1 MAGTRLPLVIGGS
14 VTLDATGGGR
24 VSLGPDQ
31 GPPNWEVTSLVTQT
45 NRPGLAPIPRVQ
57 LYLDAVDPTNSLGLR
72 YDGSYGQATGSQDL
86 TRGQHIIAV
95 WSGGQAG
102 DVATLTLNGE
112 RWS

>member
-1 MAGTRLPLVIGGS
+1 MAGRTPLVIGGS
-14 VTLDATGGGR
+14 VVLDGTGGGR

-31 GPPNWEVTSLVTQT
+31 GAPHWEVTSLVTQT
-45 NRPGLAPIPRVQ
+45 DRPGQAPVPRVQ
-57 LYLDAVDPTNSLGLR
+57 LYLDTADPTNSLGLR
-72 YDGSYGQATGSQDL
+72 YDGSYGQATGDQTL

-95 WSGGQAG
+95 WTGGQSG